1 MVSMLRSAKEAARM
15 LYTGSA
21 TVYNYAYAK
30 NEHGVDVKQEYIVF
44 KDIPC
49 RLSYD
54 RKAVN
59 SQDTVGDEVQDITM
73 FCDPEYDIPA
83 GSKIVI
89 TQAGV
94 TRKFKCSSPAAVY
107 ESHQEVELTVYRG
120 RA

>member
-1 MVSMLRSAKEAARM
+1 MVSMLKSIKDAARM

-21 TVYNYAYAK
+21 TVYNYRYTK
-30 NEHGVDVKQEYIVF
+30 DEHGVDGKSEYIVLTG
-44 KDIPC
+44 IPC

-54 RKAVN
+54 RK
-59 SQDTVGDEVQDITM
+59 SPTEQDEAGNEVQDITM

-89 TQAGV
+89 TQAGAV
-94 TRKFKCSSPAAVY
+94 RKFQCSSPPAVY